1 MTKQKEPRS
10 QQGITRRDILKYGS
24 AGMAASIMAGAGL
37 GSAFAQAKYPSRPVT
52 VLVPYAAGG
61 NTDTMAR
68 LACNFLSKKLGQ
80 NFVVENQPTAGG
92 IVATETVARSEKDG
106 YTLLFGAAT
115 NIIILPLMQDLSYS
129 GDDITPISAL
139 GAGPYILAVRKS
151 LGQETLSDFIAYA
164 KANPGQINYAV
175 GGIGGN
181 THLTMA
187 RFEALTEIKLEK
199 IPYAGGG
206 PATAALLAGEVD
218 VYFGNASE
226 LLKLKDNPDI
236 VLLAVTT
243 SERLVQAP
251 DLQTV
256 AEVIPG
262 FVARSWNG
270 FMGPAGLPQEIVSA
284 IEEATVEAGKDPEI
298 RERLNQLGIIPLGT
312 TQKELL
318 EIIEADKVFYTEAVN
333 LAGLAKKPK

>member
-1 MTKQKEPRS
+1 MTKSETSSK
-10 QQGITRRDILKYGS
+10 TTVNRRDILKYGA
-24 AGMAASIMAGAGL
+24 AGTAASMLMGTSV

-68 LACNFLSKKLGQ
+68 LACQFLSKKLGQ

-92 IVATETVARSEKDG
+92 IVATETVARSDKNG

-115 NIIILPLMQDLSYS
+115 NIIILPLMQNLSYTA
-129 GDDITPISAL
+129 DDLTPISAL
-139 GAGPYILAVRKS
+139 GAGPYILAARRS
-151 LGQETLSDFIAYA
+151 LGQENLADFIAYA
-164 KANPGQINYAV
+164 KERPGEINYAV

-187 RFEALTEIKLEK
+187 RFEALTGLKFEK

-206 PATAALLAGEVD
+206 PATAAILAGEVD

-226 LLKLKDNPDI
+226 LLKMVDNPDI

-243 SERLVQAP
+243 AERLPQAP
-251 DLQTV
+251 DLPTV
-256 AEVIPG
+256 AETIPG

-270 FMGPAGLPQEIVSA
+270 FMGPADLPQEIVTA
-284 IEEATVEAGKDPEI
+284 IEEAIVEAGKDPEI
-298 RERLNQLGIIPLGT
+298 RQRLNQLGIVPLGT
-312 TQKELL
+312 TQKELF
-318 EIIEADKVFYTEAVN
+318 EIIEADKIFYKEAVE
-333 LAGLAKKPK
+333 LAGLSKKP